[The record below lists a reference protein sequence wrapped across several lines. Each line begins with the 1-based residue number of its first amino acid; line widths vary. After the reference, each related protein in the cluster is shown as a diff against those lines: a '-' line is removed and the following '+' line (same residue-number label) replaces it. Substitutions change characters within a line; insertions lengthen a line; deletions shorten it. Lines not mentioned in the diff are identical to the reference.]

1 MLHRPK
7 RLLKFIRDVIAEF
20 HQDRGTL
27 FAAAISYYGL
37 LSLIP
42 LLLVVIS
49 AFGYV
54 MGSYTVARRHVAVF
68 LDSAIPVGSSVVEHN
83 LTLLSRQSGLLGWL
97 GLAGLLW
104 VGTQVFVTLQD
115 VMNIAMGAKRVSF
128 LRARGTAL
136 VTLLVAGV
144 LLTLSIGITS
154 LLAAARS
161 LILPVDV
168 KRIDALWTALG
179 IMLPVLLSVL
189 AFSTAYRFLP
199 NIRIGNK
206 APIIG
211 GMVAGLLFEFAKHTF
226 SWYVTHVAN
235 YSRVYGSL
243 GGVVVL
249 VVWIY
254 FVSVITVL
262 GAEVASV
269 YAKWALA
276 RKKRTS
282 ESPAT

>member
-1 MLHRPK
+1 MPRRPIQ
-7 RLLKFIRDVIAEF
+7 LLKFIREVIAEF
-20 HQDRGTL
+20 NHDRGTL

-37 LSLIP
+37 ISLIP
-42 LLLVVIS
+42 MLLVVI
-49 AFGYV
+49 AGFGYV
-54 MGSYTVARRHVAVF
+54 MGSYAVARQHVVMFIDA
-68 LDSAIPVGSSVVEHN
+68 AIPVGSVELEHN
-83 LTLLSRQSGLLGWL
+83 LNLLSRQSGLLGWL

-115 VMNIAMGAKRVSF
+115 VMNIAMGAERVSF

-136 VTLLVAGV
+136 VTLLAAGL

-154 LLAAARS
+154 LLTAARS
-161 LILPVDV
+161 LKLPVDV
-168 KRIDALWTALG
+168 QQMDAFWTALG
-179 IMLPVLLSVL
+179 ILLPILLSVL

-226 SWYVTHVAN
+226 SWYVRHVAN
-235 YSRVYGSL
+235 YSVYGSL

-254 FVSVITVL
+254 YVSVITVL
-262 GAEVASV
+262 GAEVASLHS
-269 YAKWALA
+269 KWALA
-276 RKKRTS
+276 RKKSTGD
-282 ESPAT
+282 SPAA